1 MRPAQIVLKLVLEA
15 VDQPLELD
23 SFNGRFMVQKRIYL
37 TQLTG
42 LDLAYRFGWYLHG
55 PYSRELTR
63 DAFRLKEDL
72 KEEMEL
78 GERDFENETLSA
90 FARKRV
96 EQAPKI
102 WSNKPDGIGEDVWLE
117 LLASLH
123 YLKHIAYMGKD
134 ARRDF
139 DDVWKALI
147 DSKPRFKGR
156 RSDAQ
161 RAWQQLGKVDLL
173 KRKVLPAA

>member
-1 MRPAQIVLKLVLEA
+1 MNPSQIVLKLVLDA
-15 VDQPLELD
+15 VKQPLELD
-23 SFNGRFMVQKRIYL
+23 TFEQRLTIQKKLYL

-63 DAFRLKEDL
+63 DAFRLKE
-72 KEEMEL
+72 EMEL
-78 GERDFENETLSA
+78 GERDFENETLGA

-96 EQAPKI
+96 EQAPEI
-102 WSNKPDGIGEDVWLE
+102 WANKPDGIGDDDWLE

-156 RSDAQ
+156 KADGRMVWAQ
-161 RAWQQLGKVDLL
+161 LDKVGLL

>member
-1 MRPAQIVLKLVLEA
+1 MNPSQIVLKLVLDAIKQE
-15 VDQPLELD
+15 LKLD
-23 SFNGRFMVQKRIYL
+23 SFEQRLMIQKKVYL

-55 PYSRELTR
+55 PYSTELTR
-63 DAFRLKEDL
+63 DAFRLKEEMDL
-72 KEEMEL
+72 N
-78 GERDFENETLSA
+78 ERDYEKETLGQ

-96 EQAPKI
+96 QQAPKI
-102 WSNKPDGIGEDVWLE
+102 WANKPDGIDEDDWLE

-134 ARRDF
+134 ASREL
-139 DDVWKALI
+139 DDVWQALI

-156 RSDAQ
+156 KDDGRKV
-161 RAWQQLGKVDLL
+161 WEQLRRVGLL
-173 KRKVLPAA
+173 TNKVLPAA

>member
-1 MRPAQIVLKLVLEA
+1 VNPSQIVLKLVLDA
-15 VDQPLELD
+15 VDQMLELD
-23 SFNGRFMVQKRIYL
+23 SFDQRLMVQKKVYL

-63 DAFRLKEDL
+63 DAFRLKE
-72 KEEMEL
+72 EMEL

-90 FARKRV
+90 YARKRV

-102 WSNKPDGIGEDVWLE
+102 WANKPDGIGDDDWLE

-123 YLKHIAYMGKD
+123 YLRHIAYMGKN

-147 DSKPRFKGR
+147 ESKPRFKGR
-156 RSDAQ
+156 KDDGR
-161 RAWQQLGKVDLL
+161 RVWEQLHRLGLL
-173 KRKVLPAA
+173 RNKVLPAA

>member
-1 MRPAQIVLKLVLEA
+1 MNSSQIVLKLVL
-15 VDQPLELD
+15 DSIGQPVTLD
-23 SFNGRFMVQKRIYL
+23 TFDHRFTIQKKIYL

-42 LDLAYRFGWYLHG
+42 LDLAYRFGWYLRG

-63 DAFRLKEDL
+63 DAFRLN
-72 KEEMEL
+72 EEMEL
-78 GERDFENETLSA
+78 GERDYEKETLSP

-96 EQAPKI
+96 QQAPQI
-102 WSNKPDGIGEDVWLE
+102 WANKPDGIDEDDWLE

-134 ARRDF
+134 ARREF
-139 DDVWKALI
+139 DDVWQALI

-156 RSDAQ
+156 KDDGRKV
-161 RAWQQLGKVDLL
+161 WEQLRRVGLL
-173 KRKVLPAA
+173 TNKVLPAA

>member
-1 MRPAQIVLKLVLEA
+1 MGPSQIVLKLVLDA
-15 VDQPLELD
+15 VGQSLMLD
-23 SFNGRFMVQKRIYL
+23 TFEQRLMIQKKVYL

-63 DAFRLKEDL
+63 DAFHL
-72 KEEMEL
+72 KEEIEL
-78 GERDFENETLSA
+78 GECDYKKKKLGP
-90 FARKRV
+90 FAHMRV
-96 EQAPKI
+96 QQAPRI
-102 WSNKPDGIGEDVWLE
+102 WAGKPGEIGEDDWLE

-134 ARRDF
+134 AHRDF
-139 DDVWKALI
+139 DNVWKALI

-156 RSDAQ
+156 KADGRKARAQ
-161 RAWQQLGKVDLL
+161 LDRVGLL
-173 KRKVLPAA
+173 DNKVLSIA

>member
-1 MRPAQIVLKLVLEA
+1 MRPAQIVLKLVLDA

-23 SFNGRFMVQKRIYL
+23 TFEQRLMIQKKVYL

-63 DAFRLKEDL
+63 DAFRLKE
-72 KEEMEL
+72 EMEL
-78 GERDFENETLSA
+78 GERDFENETLGA

-96 EQAPKI
+96 ELAPKI
-102 WSNKPDGIGEDVWLE
+102 WANKPDSIDEDDWLE

-139 DDVWKALI
+139 DDVYKALI
-147 DSKPRFKGR
+147 DSKPRFRGR

-173 KRKVLPAA
+173 NRKVLPAA

>member
-1 MRPAQIVLKLVLEA
+1 MYPSQIVLKLVLDA

-63 DAFRLKEDL
+63 DAFRAKEQIDD
-72 KEEMEL
+72 EEDDYK
-78 GERDFENETLSA
+78 RETLA
-90 FARKRV
+90 PFAKKLT
-96 EQAPKI
+96 QKAKTI
-102 WSNKPDGIGEDVWLE
+102 WANRPDNIDEDDWLE

-123 YLKHIAYMGKD
+123 FLKHIAYMGKN

-139 DDVWKALI
+139 GDVWKALI
-147 DSKPRFKGR
+147 DSKARFRGR
-156 RSDAQ
+156 REEADQ
-161 RAWQQLGKVDLL
+161 AWHRLEEMGLCDH
-173 KRKVLPAA
+173 KVLPAEA

>member
-1 MRPAQIVLKLVLEA
+1 MNASQIVLKLVLDA
-15 VDQPLELD
+15 IAQDLMLD
-23 SFNGRFMVQKRIYL
+23 TFEQRLMIQKKVYL

-55 PYSRELTR
+55 PYSTELTR
-63 DAFRLKEDL
+63 DAFRLKE
-72 KEEMEL
+72 EMDL
-78 GERDFENETLSA
+78 GERDYEKEKLGP
-90 FARKRV
+90 FAYKRV
-96 EQAPKI
+96 QQASKI
-102 WSNKPDGIGEDVWLE
+102 WANKPDGIDEDDWLE

-134 ARRDF
+134 ASREF

-147 DSKPRFKGR
+147 DSKPRFTGR

-161 RAWQQLGKVDLL
+161 TAWQQLDKVGLL
-173 KRKVLPAA
+173 KSKVLPAA